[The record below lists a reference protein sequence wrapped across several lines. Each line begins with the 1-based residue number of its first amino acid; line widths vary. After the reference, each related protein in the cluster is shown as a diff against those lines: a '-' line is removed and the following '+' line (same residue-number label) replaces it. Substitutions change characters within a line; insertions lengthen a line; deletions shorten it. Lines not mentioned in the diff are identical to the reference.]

1 MSGNVTMEIRDGA
14 VTLLEASPGIRVEV
28 RDYDVDAL
36 LVPAPEDAIRVD
48 EAGERFHE
56 SVVVG
61 A

>member
-1 MSGNVTMEIRDGA
+1 M
-14 VTLLEASPGIRVEV
+14 EV
-28 RDYDVDAL
+28 RDYDVDEL
-36 LVPAPEDAIRVD
+36 LVPPPEDAIRVD